1 MKFNKRHAII
11 AAVIGTALS
20 ITGLKYKE
28 HVDYWAFYEA
38 CSDARDARREAAA
51 LLGKTMM
58 GGMAD
63 LSAEATMLIQD
74 ANDVIEQ
81 CNARGV

>member
-38 CSDARDARREAAA
+38 CSEARDTRRDAAA
-51 LLGKTMM
+51 LLGKTIMS
-58 GGMAD
+58 GMSD
-63 LSAEATMLIQD
+63 LSAQATVLIQD
-74 ANDVIEQ
+74 ANDIIKQ